1 MKKGNVRSWVITAA
15 LAAGLI
21 PCSQAFGAQNQNQN
35 PNQQQYPPSPQQQ
48 APGEEQQPPTAQQP
62 AQKQAR
68 TYTGKIVK
76 TKTGKYALLTD
87 AQKGQGYFLDDQADA
102 RKFDQKNVEVV
113 ATLDPQTSTLH
124 VIQIKLAS

>member
-1 MKKGNVRSWVITAA
+1 MKKGNVRSWVITVA

-21 PCSQAFGAQNQNQN
+21 PFSQAFGAQNQNPN
-35 PNQQQYPPSPQQQ
+35 PNQQQYPPSAQQQ
-48 APGEEQQPPTAQQP
+48 VPGEQQQPPAAQQP

-76 TKTGKYALLTD
+76 PKTGKYALLTD
-87 AQKGQGYFLDDQADA
+87 PQKGQGYFLDDQADA
-102 RKFDQKNVEVV
+102 KKFDQKNVQIVT
-113 ATLDPQTSTLH
+113 TLDPQTSTPH

>member
-1 MKKGNVRSWVITAA
+1 MGHHCGPGRRIDSMFTGIWGSKSESESESTT
-15 LAAGLI
+15 I
-21 PCSQAFGAQNQNQN
+21 PTQPNNNKAPGAQ
-35 PNQQQYPPSPQQQ
+35 
-48 APGEEQQPPTAQQP
+48 QQPPTAQQP